1 MELQSQDCRLIK
13 KGLRLL
19 GKILLMLVM
28 KIMRGEK

>member
-1 MELQSQDCRLIK
+1 MELQSQDCRPTK
-13 KGLRLL
+13 RGLQLL